1 MTSFEKNN
9 TIHPLMASAES
20 KQGPPGGGGPSA
32 IGGGPMGQRQQGQAA
47 PDLGQKLSKYVL
59 PSRPVTDS
67 DISGIKDMIE
77 AVCAEISASIKSAGQ
92 KVDNDAIKSGLLGFQ
107 DWLKKQGCVSQ
118 ASTRYAIES
127 TDKYPA
133 EIFETFPGTVAFDV
147 AFKQAGNAKKLYRL
161 LLFVTTVDLFSF
173 GSLEENRTTAGIPV
187 PKNWPQNPW
196 SYWTDRP

>member
-1 MTSFEKNN
+1 MGGG
-9 TIHPLMASAES
+9 AGGG
-20 KQGPPGGGGPSA
+20 KQGGPQMGGGPGGPGGGAPQMGGGPGGGGQA
-32 IGGGPMGQRQQGQAA
+32 QAA
-47 PDLGQKLSKYVL
+47 PTLAEKLTKFALASG
-59 PSRPVTDS
+59 PVADK
-67 DISGIKDMIE
+67 DMAGIRDMIE
-77 AVCAEISASIKSAGQ
+77 AVCAEISTSIKSAGH
-92 KVDNDAIKSGLLGFQ
+92 KVDYQAIKSGLLGLQ
-107 DWLKKQGCVSQ
+107 DWLKKQGCVGQ

-127 TDKYPA
+127 TDKYPT
-133 EIFETFPGTVAFDV
+133 EIFETYPGTVAFDV